1 MVGVQR
7 YRRRFSLGDEINIL
21 LNRWLGI
28 INILFNNDVFFE
40 KEKRICSENV
50 VNMQFILYI
59 MIFILKKINSF
70 F

>member
-40 KEKRICSENV
+40 KKKEFDFK
-50 VNMQFILYI
+50 MQ
-59 MIFILKKINSF
+59 
-70 F
+70 

>member
-28 INILFNNDVFFE
+28 INNDVFFKKK
-40 KEKRICSENV
+40 KEFEFK
-50 VNMQFILYI
+50 MQ
-59 MIFILKKINSF
+59 
-70 F
+70 